1 MTLPSQHSDD
11 VRDWQRSKEA
21 SNCKY
26 GHRDGPEQSDGLC
39 GDRLVVP
46 ANPGPIVK
54 GFDVLQE
61 QKTDTLQISAPLFEK
76 ENTGLVSVC

>member
-1 MTLPSQHSDD
+1 MTLPSQNSDD
-11 VRDWQRSKEA
+11 VRDCQRSTEA
-21 SNCKY
+21 SDRKY
-26 GHRDGPEQSDGLC
+26 GHGDGPEQSDGVC

-61 QKTDTLQISAPLFEK
+61 QKRTHF
-76 ENTGLVSVC
+76 